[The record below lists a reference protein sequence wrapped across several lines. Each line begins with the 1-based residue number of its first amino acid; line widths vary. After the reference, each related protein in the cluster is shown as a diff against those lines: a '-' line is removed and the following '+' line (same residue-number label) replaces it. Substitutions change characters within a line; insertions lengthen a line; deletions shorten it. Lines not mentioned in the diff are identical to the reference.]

1 MRYRPNDQQRVCLG
15 WPLAGVGSYNSRPSA
30 AVIHGSLSK
39 GEIPMRLRHLAI
51 AVSIPFV
58 ALSMPEPAAHASGQD
73 KAEPVTKAS
82 PATPVFL
89 APADPD

>member
-1 MRYRPNDQQRVCLG
+1 
-15 WPLAGVGSYNSRPSA
+15 
-30 AVIHGSLSK
+30 
-39 GEIPMRLRHLAI
+39 MRLRHLAI